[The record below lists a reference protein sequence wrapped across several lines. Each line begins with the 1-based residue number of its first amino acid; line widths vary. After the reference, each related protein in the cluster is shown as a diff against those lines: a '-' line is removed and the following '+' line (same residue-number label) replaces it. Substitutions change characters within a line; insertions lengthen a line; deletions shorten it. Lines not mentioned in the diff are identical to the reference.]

1 MWKFIIDALLIYL
14 LYKIIFEI
22 IIPVSKGVK
31 TVKQN
36 MEQVQRQQ
44 AEAFK
49 RAQQAANPTN
59 SNNTQSNNASTTPK
73 KGAVIDAEYIDFE
86 EVKK

>member
-1 MWKFIIDALLIYL
+1 
-14 LYKIIFEI
+14 
-22 IIPVSKGVK
+22 
-31 TVKQN
+31 

-49 RAQQAANPTN
+49 RAQQATGTSQGTMGGQANTAAN
-59 SNNTQSNNASTTPK
+59 GAKKETP
-73 KGAVIDAEYIDFE
+73 VEAEYIDFE

>member
-1 MWKFIIDALLIYL
+1 MWKYIIDGLVIYL
-14 LYKIIFEI
+14 LYKVIFEI
-22 IIPVSKGVK
+22 IVPVSKGVK
-31 TVKQN
+31 SVRQN

-49 RAQQAANPTN
+49 RAQEAAGQNNKTQTN
-59 SNNTQSNNASTTPK
+59 TSTPK
-73 KGAVIDAEYIDFE
+73 KEAAIDAEYIDFE